1 MERKKNQPNISLVIS
16 TYNWVEALEQVI
28 KGVLRQTVL
37 PDEIIVADDG
47 SDAATKDFLKRISVD
62 SPIPVK
68 HVWHEDR
75 GFRRTVIL
83 NKAIA
88 TASGDYIIEID
99 GDVIP

>member
-47 SDAATKDFLKRISVD
+47 S
-62 SPIPVK
+62 
-68 HVWHEDR
+68 HER
-75 GFRRTVIL
+75 GVPR
-83 NKAIA
+83 
-88 TASGDYIIEID
+88 SH
-99 GDVIP
+99 

>member
-1 MERKKNQPNISLVIS
+1 MVLISIISMERKKNQPNISLVIS

-68 HVWHEDR
+68 QMNV
-75 GFRRTVIL
+75 
-83 NKAIA
+83 
-88 TASGDYIIEID
+88 
-99 GDVIP
+99 